1 MTPILVV
8 KEHLHL
14 HSSLAVMIWQR
25 LLIAFTDNQFDYAC
39 AYIERSESMTV
50 SEQLLTYPSPPLTR
64 QQSIGD
70 KLGLILG

>member
-1 MTPILVV
+1 
-8 KEHLHL
+8 
-14 HSSLAVMIWQR
+14 
-25 LLIAFTDNQFDYAC
+25 
-39 AYIERSESMTV
+39 MTV